1 MNETRWERWGAASGF
16 AVLAVGAAGA
26 AFERGAPNVGAPV
39 EEVVASFADNRGAL
53 LAQSLLFVLSAG
65 IFLWFLG
72 SLRGFLLRAE
82 GGTGRLSTVAFGAGL
97 VGIGINMLVQ
107 APQSALAMASNRQV
121 EPGLAGMISDL
132 GYALSTIAYVP
143 VAVMLIAVAVV
154 SFRHKAFPAW
164 LGWLSVV
171 GATVH
176 LVASLGIVADGGPL
190 VPGGWL
196 TYVVYPVYVVW
207 LASTT
212 TAMIRRI
219 GKPAPGRTMLVPD
232 TPEELVEWMRRR
244 AN

>member
-16 AVLAVGAAGA
+16 GVLAVGAVGA
-26 AFERGAPNVGAPV
+26 AFERGAPNAGAPV
-39 EEVVASFADNRGAL
+39 EEVVAFFADNRGAL

-82 GGTGRLSTVAFGAGL
+82 GGTGTLSTVAFGAGV

-107 APQSALAMASNRQV
+107 APQSALAMASNGAV
-121 EPGLAGMISDL
+121 ESGLAGMISDL

-143 VAVMLIAVAVV
+143 MAVMLVAVAVV
-154 SFRHKAFPAW
+154 SFRNKAFPAW

-171 GATVH
+171 AATVH
-176 LVASLGIVADGGPL
+176 LVASFGIVADSGPL

-219 GKPAPGRTMLVPD
+219 GKPTPVVRVSD
-232 TPEELVEWMRRR
+232 TPEELIDWTRRR
-244 AN
+244 GN